1 MISYFLQ
8 AGLKAMWTFYCSRSV
23 VGEQMQIKERL
34 SSDPVRP
41 EGGEVLVGGDPHP
54 AASSLN
60 NLTSFWANRVWE
72 D

>member
-8 AGLKAMWTFYCSRSV
+8 AGLKAMWLSIVAGVWWVSKCKSKR
-23 VGEQMQIKERL
+23 EL